1 MAIKINEK
9 TNIGSKLLVTNRFT
23 DKVGT

>member
-1 MAIKINEK
+1 VAIKINEK

>member
-1 MAIKINEK
+1 LAIKINEK